1 MFTENICI
9 WAVIG
14 ENKKNKQV
22 IVNEFLTNFKE
33 RLNDNLKIFE
43 RFEIILEIFPPR
55 SDLSKI

>member
-1 MFTENICI
+1 M
-9 WAVIG
+9 IG

-43 RFEIILEIFPPR
+43 RFEIILEIFPP

>member
-43 RFEIILEIFPPR
+43 RFEIILEIFPP